1 MKSKTLKILI
11 GLIGVVV
18 LYQGAKWGWGEASK
32 AYFNYRCEQDGGEFI
47 YRTVENV
54 EGVFQMR
61 PREQRDYITSLRNG
75 NLLEDPYGHTDKEA
89 QRPWHLFLRY
99 PKGGRPTYTYFESV
113 VAPDLENFD
122 IGFGKEH
129 FVKKPEYKGEPYWI
143 YTFDS
148 LTRSRSGLSYGKVLS
163 VEQAPELK
171 SKYGFTWQQIQ
182 NRWDNLFGVYGGEL
196 LVKELATD
204 EILGVRRGYFIYTTW
219 PKLMGG
225 CPKGKHHDITFE
237 FVSKVL
243 KPAPYDDSILKEKID
258 GN

>member
-1 MKSKTLKILI
+1 MKSKTMKIFI

-32 AYFNYRCEQDGGEFI
+32 AYFNYRCEQDAGGFI

-89 QRPWHLFLRY
+89 QRSWDLFL
-99 PKGGRPTYTYFESV
+99 PKPNERAYSFFESTQGPELKKYDLYKEIMTISERPIYTGEPYWRYTYHG
-113 VAPDLENFD
+113 LRR
-122 IGFGKEH
+122 
-129 FVKKPEYKGEPYWI
+129 EYKGENYW
-143 YTFDS
+143 TMHEAKQVS
-148 LTRSRSGLSYGKVLS
+148 
-163 VEQAPELK
+163 ELK
-171 SKYGFTWQQIQ
+171 SQYGFTWRQFQ
-182 NRWDNLFGVYGGEL
+182 NNWDIVFKVYGGEL
-196 LVKELATD
+196 IVKELATD
-204 EILGVRRGYFIYTTW
+204 ETLGVRRGYFIYSNW

-225 CPKGKHHDITFE
+225 CPKRKHHDIAFE

-243 KPAPYDDSILKEKID
+243 IPAPFDGSNLEEKD
-258 GN
+258 YGY